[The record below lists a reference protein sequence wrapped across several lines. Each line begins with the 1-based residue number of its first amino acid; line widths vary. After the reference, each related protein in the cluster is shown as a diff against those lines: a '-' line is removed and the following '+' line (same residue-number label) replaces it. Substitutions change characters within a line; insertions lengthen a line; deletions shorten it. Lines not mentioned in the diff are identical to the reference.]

1 MTKKEKKNDKQTG
14 STADKYTPVKLFD
27 ALTAE
32 ERKDIG
38 SLDDVFIKRQA
49 PDQLAGQET
58 LPGFEAKEE
67 QPAPLDADTIKKN
80 ISKAS
85 FNIDFLIS
93 PEDALIK
100 HNAPAGKISEYL
112 KMHFDDIVRIAAEIT
127 GEDPEQLADK
137 DKRTPEQQKLLYEI
151 AGKIEEK
158 RLDYFFASL
167 YMRAMETLHNEKSRY
182 SELHPAEPGEDQAD
196 YEERI
201 DDDYIAP
208 VMLHAVLYFFA
219 LHKEISPIQSGE
231 LTDQEQQELKDI
243 FHRIDDFYC
252 DYEIET
258 EEPLPDDLNNLFR
271 QFIEAENPA
280 KDAAEK
286 ILAEIPRLQSIN
298 PTAHIM
304 PNNALMNALQTQGII
319 EDPENAQ
326 GWDILVSA
334 AKGKRKEITS
344 YVMVTYDPEETGVS
358 VTGANLTEYERQVSD
373 SVASIWID
381 SAKNGIPCLFTSDM
395 IHREMPGRS
404 DKASPQQK
412 GAITRTLEKFR
423 RMHITIDATEEMR
436 KRGLIAPNA
445 TYKLD
450 NFYLSATHAEYKV
463 KNGGQTVNAYK
474 LESEPI
480 ILTYAKMTNQLLTVP
495 SKYLAIEKVKKHP
508 AKGELIASGEPLMMN
523 ADRQA
528 MTGYLLRRIAV
539 MKNDLKRAK
548 EDLRSYDNRRKK
560 DKTLK
565 EKTID
570 DFRQQSN
577 TILFSTIF
585 SETDTATDNRKQ
597 TMLNRNFCLEV
608 LDFWKVKG
616 FINGYTLQTKGRNI
630 TGIIVDI

>member
-1 MTKKEKKNDKQTG
+1 
-14 STADKYTPVKLFD
+14 
-27 ALTAE
+27 
-32 ERKDIG
+32 
-38 SLDDVFIKRQA
+38 
-49 PDQLAGQET
+49 
-58 LPGFEAKEE
+58 
-67 QPAPLDADTIKKN
+67 
-80 ISKAS
+80 
-85 FNIDFLIS
+85 
-93 PEDALIK
+93 
-100 HNAPAGKISEYL
+100 
-112 KMHFDDIVRIAAEIT
+112 
-127 GEDPEQLADK
+127 
-137 DKRTPEQQKLLYEI
+137 
-151 AGKIEEK
+151 
-158 RLDYFFASL
+158 
-167 YMRAMETLHNEKSRY
+167 
-182 SELHPAEPGEDQAD
+182 
-196 YEERI
+196 
-201 DDDYIAP
+201 
-208 VMLHAVLYFFA
+208 
-219 LHKEISPIQSGE
+219 
-231 LTDQEQQELKDI
+231 
-243 FHRIDDFYC
+243 
-252 DYEIET
+252 
-258 EEPLPDDLNNLFR
+258 
-271 QFIEAENPA
+271 
-280 KDAAEK
+280 
-286 ILAEIPRLQSIN
+286 
-298 PTAHIM
+298 
-304 PNNALMNALQTQGII
+304 
-319 EDPENAQ
+319 
-326 GWDILVSA
+326 
-334 AKGKRKEITS
+334 
-344 YVMVTYDPEETGVS
+344 
-358 VTGANLTEYERQVSD
+358 
-373 SVASIWID
+373 
-381 SAKNGIPCLFTSDM
+381 M

>member
-1 MTKKEKKNDKQTG
+1 MTKKKNDEQAR
-14 STADKYTPVKLFD
+14 STAGKYTPVSVFD
-27 ALTAE
+27 DLTAAD
-32 ERKDIG
+32 RKDLG
-38 SLDDVFIKRQA
+38 NLNDVFTKRSVE
-49 PDQLAGQET
+49 QLDGQET
-58 LPGFEAKEE
+58 LPGFEEKEE
-67 QPAPLDADTIKKN
+67 RPTPLDADTIKKN
-80 ISKAS
+80 IGKAS
-85 FNIDFLIS
+85 FNIDFLVS
-93 PEDALIK
+93 PEDALAK
-100 HNAPAGKISEYL
+100 HNAPAGLLSKYL
-112 KMHFDDIVRIAAEIT
+112 KAHFDNIVKIAAEIT
-127 GEDPEQLADK
+127 GADPEQLADK
-137 DKRTPEQQKLLYEI
+137 DRRTPEQQKLLNEV
-151 AGKIEEK
+151 AGSLETK

-167 YMRAMETLHNEKSRY
+167 YMRAMETIHDEKSRY
-182 SELHPAEPGEDQAD
+182 WELHTAEPGESKDE
-196 YEERI
+196 YEERV
-201 DDDYIAP
+201 DDDYITP
-208 VMLHAVLYFFA
+208 VMLHSVLYFFA
-219 LHKEISPIQSGE
+219 LHKEISPIKPGD
-231 LTDQEQQELKDI
+231 LTEQEQQELKDI

-258 EEPLPDDLNNLFR
+258 EEPLPDVLNDLFR
-271 QFIEAENPA
+271 QFIEKEHPA
-280 KDAAEK
+280 KGDAEK
-286 ILAEIPRLQSIN
+286 ILAELPRLQSIN

-304 PNNALMNALQTQGII
+304 PNNALMNAMQTQGII
-319 EDPENAQ
+319 EDPDTAQ

-395 IHREMPGRS
+395 VHREMPGRS

-436 KRGLIAPNA
+436 KRGLIEPNA

-463 KNGGQTVNAYK
+463 KNGGQTVNGYK

-495 SKYLAIEKVKKHP
+495 SKYLAIEKVKKLP
-508 AKGELIASGEPLMMN
+508 VKGELIASGEPLMMN

-548 EDLRSYDNRRKK
+548 EELNSYNKRRKK
-560 DKTLK
+560 DSTLE
-565 EKTID
+565 EKSLD

-585 SETDTATDNRKQ
+585 SETDTTTDNRKQ

-616 FINGYTLQTKGRNI
+616 FIKGYALQTKGRNI
-630 TGIIVDI
+630 TGIIIDI